1 MKSGFL
7 LYADIQP
14 EGLAAL
20 DAAADD
26 DASKQV
32 LARAAPAAARAA
44 CGRSVLLDA

>member
-26 DASKQV
+26 AASKQV
-32 LARAAPAAARAA
+32 LAQLLQLPAAL
-44 CGRSVLLDA
+44 C